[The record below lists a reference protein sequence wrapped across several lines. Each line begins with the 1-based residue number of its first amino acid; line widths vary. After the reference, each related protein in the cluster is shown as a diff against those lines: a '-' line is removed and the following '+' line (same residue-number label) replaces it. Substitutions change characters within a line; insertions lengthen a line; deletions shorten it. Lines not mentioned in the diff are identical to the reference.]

1 MPFIIEPEHT
11 ALRAAADA
19 MNWVAV
25 GQLLEQNVPVTKLW
39 HFGIG
44 DAGVV
49 HLAAALEKN
58 TTLTTLNLEHN
69 LIGAEGECLVGGL
82 VRERSV

>member
-19 MNWVAV
+19 MDVVAV
-25 GQLLEQNVPVTKLW
+25 GKLLEQNVPVTKLW
-39 HFGIG
+39 HFAICFVCLFG

-49 HLAAALEKN
+49 HLAA
-58 TTLTTLNLEHN
+58 
-69 LIGAEGECLVGGL
+69 
-82 VRERSV
+82 